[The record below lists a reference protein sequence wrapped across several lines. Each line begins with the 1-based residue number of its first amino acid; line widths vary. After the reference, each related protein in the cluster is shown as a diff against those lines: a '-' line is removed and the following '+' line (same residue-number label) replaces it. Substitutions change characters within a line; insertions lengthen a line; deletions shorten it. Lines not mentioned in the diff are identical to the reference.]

1 MPESVEIWGWPLGQ
15 NSASRNRQLNTTTG
29 TLTVVDKNPANFWSF
44 ENDDRCAK
52 RSPSPRLAGTCSLL
66 TALLRAY
73 CRSCGVHTDECLD
86 IRCQLIPDASSE
98 SSPSHC

>member
-52 RSPSPRLAGTCSLL
+52 RSPSPEASNRADTLSAYGPAAGVLS
-66 TALLRAY
+66 
-73 CRSCGVHTDECLD
+73 
-86 IRCQLIPDASSE
+86 QLWGPYR
-98 SSPSHC
+98 